1 MVYELW
7 DTESANLL
15 ASYPSKALALAFVRE
30 VVHAYGR
37 EAVADWELMAMD
49 DGVSAQSVAFGAD
62 LADRAL
68 SDFGVLRGPR
78 ESPSAVVSSARRRT

>member
-1 MVYELW
+1 MIYELW

-15 ASYPSKALALAFVRE
+15 ASYPSKTLALAFVRE
-30 VVHAYGR
+30 VVHGYGR

-68 SDFGVLRGPR
+68 SDV
-78 ESPSAVVSSARRRT
+78 SPPD

>member
-1 MVYELW
+1 MTYELW

-15 ASYPSKALALAFVRE
+15 ASYPSKTNALAFVRE
-30 VVHAYGR
+30 VVQAYGR

-49 DGVSAQSVAFGAD
+49 DGVSAQSVTFGAD

-68 SDFGVLRGPR
+68 SDI
-78 ESPSAVVSSARRRT
+78 SPSV